1 MVSNYCLRVRIHPRD
16 TKDNYKYL
24 KNIEFVPS
32 NESLSTSI
40 VNSYLVVT
48 RTSSVA
54 LDAIAND
61 VPYFYVLLSSYDEKI
76 STELTYCMPKEL
88 RVTSLED
95 FICLIQKLE
104 NNQLDT
110 KGILK
115 NYSLSNIAK
124 PFEISKLISF
134 FGLAIE

>member
-1 MVSNYCLRVRIHPRD
+1 M
-16 TKDNYKYL
+16 
-24 KNIEFVPS
+24 
-32 NESLSTSI
+32 
-40 VNSYLVVT
+40 VVT

-88 RVTSLED
+88 REFFRRFYL
-95 FICLIQKLE
+95 F
-104 NNQLDT
+104 NT
-110 KGILK
+110 KIRKQSTRHKRHSK